1 MTQLVHRHTFT
12 IADAVSALLPD
23 VGDCDSWQIR
33 VEGDQVVIDV
43 VAPASKPVEKINT
56 PAPEADREDGQ
67 ATTEPNMPENMQA
80 AAKPERKGGALA
92 QRAGIICGEKGFWT
106 FAGVRSADEAAT
118 WLREQCGIKSR
129 VDLDHEATAAAAFHE
144 VDRRYRLWLEGY
156 DV

>member
-33 VEGDQVVIDV
+33 VEGDQLVIDV

-56 PAPEADREDGQ
+56 PAPEADR
-67 ATTEPNMPENMQA
+67 
-80 AAKPERKGGALA
+80 KGGPLA

-106 FAGVRSADEAAT
+106 FAGVRSSDEAAI

-129 VDLDHEATAAAAFHE
+129 VDLDHEAAAAAAFHE
-144 VDRRYRLWLEGY
+144 VDRRYRLWLEGF